1 MSAVGGSRVPQ
12 HDQHM
17 DLPLLEHDFDQPG
30 VLEPSQVIEP
40 RDIPRCAVLS
50 YFADVLE
57 SVSARPDAQGVATLR
72 VAHGPHPI
80 VEIEHTGCRLA
91 VVQCGVGAP
100 LAAGLMEE
108 AIAMG
113 CRTLVAVGGAG
124 ALVPELALGQAVV
137 VESALRDEGTSFHY
151 LPAGR
156 TLDADPAG
164 VASLRQVLDDASVPY
179 IGGRTWTTDAVYR
192 ETRTAVNKRIA
203 EGCITVEME
212 ASAFIAVARYRHMR
226 FAQLLYAG
234 DSLAAE
240 EWDERDWTTV
250 TSVREQLFW
259 LAADACLLLDRATA
273 ADDPIG

>member
-1 MSAVGGSRVPQ
+1 
-12 HDQHM
+12 M

-30 VLEPSQVIEP
+30 VVEPSQVIEP
-40 RDIPRCAVLS
+40 SDVPSCAVLS

-57 SVSARPDAQGVATLR
+57 SVSARSDAREVATLR

-80 VEIEHTGCRLA
+80 IEIEHQGCRLA

-124 ALVPELALGQAVV
+124 ALVPELTVGHAVV

-151 LPAGR
+151 LPACR
-156 TLDADPAG
+156 SLDADPAG

-179 IGGRTWTTDAVYR
+179 VGGRTWTTDGVYR
-192 ETRTAVNKRIA
+192 ETRTAVNQRIA

-212 ASAFIAVARYRHMR
+212 ASALIAVARYRNVR

-234 DSLAAE
+234 DSLAGD
-240 EWDERDWTTV
+240 EWDERGWTSATA
-250 TSVREQLFW
+250 VREQLFW
-259 LAADACLLLDRATA
+259 LAADACVLLGRPTA
-273 ADDPIG
+273 ADDPVG